1 MKKLYAVGLGP
12 GDGQTITPQAAA
24 AIAESQ
30 TVCGY
35 TVYIDL
41 IRPLCQGKEIITTP
55 MTREIDRCRMAL
67 EQAAAGKTTAM
78 VCSGDAGVYGMASL
92 LLELGQEFPQVEIEA
107 VPGVT
112 AALSG
117 GALLGAP
124 LAHDFSGIFPRDPLT
139 PRPPI

>member
-12 GDGQTITPQAAA
+12 GDGQTMTPQAVA
-24 AIAESQ
+24 AIEESQ
-30 TVCGY
+30 VICGY

-41 IRPLCQGKEIITTP
+41 IRPLCQGKEVITTA

-92 LLELGQEFPQVEIEA
+92 LLELRSEEHTSELQSP
-107 VPGVT
+107 
-112 AALSG
+112 S
-117 GALLGAP
+117 
-124 LAHDFSGIFPRDPLT
+124 
-139 PRPPI
+139 

>member
-55 MTREIDRCRMAL
+55 MTRYGQPAVG
-67 EQAAAGKTTAM
+67 AG
-78 VCSGDAGVYGMASL
+78 AGVS
-92 LLELGQEFPQVEIEA
+92 
-107 VPGVT
+107 PG
-112 AALSG
+112 G
-117 GALLGAP
+117 N
-124 LAHDFSGIFPRDPLT
+124 
-139 PRPPI
+139 

>member
-41 IRPLCQGKEIITTP
+41 IR
-55 MTREIDRCRMAL
+55 RCAKARR
-67 EQAAAGKTTAM
+67 
-78 VCSGDAGVYGMASL
+78 SL
-92 LLELGQEFPQVEIEA
+92 RRL
-107 VPGVT
+107 
-112 AALSG
+112 
-117 GALLGAP
+117 
-124 LAHDFSGIFPRDPLT
+124 
-139 PRPPI
+139 